1 MKIAAYKERVVY
13 QIYPS
18 SFYDSN
24 NDGWGDLKGITQ
36 KLDYIKNLGVGIIWL
51 SPIYDSP
58 MYDMGY
64 DVSDYK
70 QINPKFGT
78 MEDFDT
84 LIHEANIRDIKII
97 MDLVINHTSSE
108 HFWFQEA
115 INNPTTKY
123 RDYYYFKKGRGRK
136 FKKAPNNWQ
145 SIFVGSAWQP
155 LESDK
160 TCYYMHLF
168 CKQQVDLNYHNE
180 EVIKEVEDIMK
191 FWLDK
196 GIYGFRCDT
205 ISYLW
210 KETLKNGKPRLT
222 QTGKEHYD
230 NTNGNHDLL
239 KRFRKD
245 VLSKYDMVMIG
256 ETPGTTVDIANKYI
270 NNNELDMLISFEHQN
285 CDKNKLLPIF
295 KKPFNIFKFK
305 KIIFNY
311 QKNCTYCCNY
321 FENHDQLR
329 SVSRFVKP
337 KYHEIGAKAYGL
349 FLLTLKGTPF
359 IYQGEEI
366 GMTNYPIQPKRIEE
380 VNDVVAHNIYGL
392 ARKFKIPHFLAMKMI
407 KLQNRDNERSPMQ
420 WNDRINAGFNKN
432 WAPWIKVNP
441 DYIDKNI
448 NVEYQEKDKDSILN
462 FYKELIKYRNKS
474 DILKF
479 GTFKDEKSH
488 PYVVK
493 FVREYKKRKLLIIIN
508 LSSHKILETEKQDR
522 KLVLSNYRQDFY
534 KFLPPYFAGIY
545 IIP

>member
-1 MKIAAYKERVVY
+1 MKQAYKERIVY

-24 NDGWGDLKGITQ
+24 NDGWGDLKGIAQ
-36 KLDYIKNLGVGIIWL
+36 KLDYLKDLGVGIIWL
-51 SPIYDSP
+51 SPIYASP

-64 DVSDYK
+64 DISDYK
-70 QINPKFGT
+70 KINPRFGT
-78 MEDFDT
+78 MEDFDA
-84 LIHEANIRDIKII
+84 LMHEASIRDIKII

-136 FKKAPNNWQ
+136 CNKAPNNWQ
-145 SIFVGSAWQP
+145 SIFVGSAWEP
-155 LESDK
+155 LENDK
-160 TCYYMHLF
+160 TCFYMHLF

-196 GIYGFRCDT
+196 GVYGFRCDT

-210 KETLKNGKPRLT
+210 KETLKNGRPKIT
-222 QTGKEHYD
+222 QTGQEHYD
-230 NTNGNHDLL
+230 NMDGNHALL

-245 VLSKYDMVMIG
+245 ILNKYDMVMIG
-256 ETPGTTVDIANKYI
+256 ETPGTTVDIANRYI
-270 NNNELDMLISFEHQN
+270 KNGELDMLISFEHQN
-285 CDKNKLLPIF
+285 CDKFNLIPIF
-295 KKPFNIFKFK
+295 KKPFNIYKFK

-311 QKNCTYCCNY
+311 QENCEYCCNY

-337 KYHEIGAKAYGL
+337 KYREIGAKAYGL

-366 GMTNYPIQPKRIEE
+366 GMTNYPVQPKRIEE
-380 VNDVVAHNIYGL
+380 VNDVVGHNIYNL
-392 ARKFKIPHFLAMKMI
+392 ARKVGIPHSLAMKMI
-407 KLQNRDNERSPMQ
+407 QLQNRDNERSPMQ

-432 WAPWIKVNP
+432 WAPWVKVNP

-448 NVEYQEKDKDSILN
+448 NVAYEEKDKNSILN
-462 FYKELIKYRNKS
+462 FYKELIKYRNSS
-474 DILKF
+474 DILKS
-479 GTFKDEKSH
+479 GSFKAEKSH
-488 PYVVK
+488 PHVVK
-493 FVREYKKRKLLIIIN
+493 FVREYKKHKLLIIIN
-508 LSSHKILETEKQDR
+508 LSSHKIKDNENRDR
-522 KLVLSNYRQDFY
+522 KLILSNYRQDFY
-534 KFLPPYFAGIY
+534 KTLPPYFAGIY
-545 IIP
+545 IIA

>member
-1 MKIAAYKERVVY
+1 MKEAYKERIVY

-36 KLDYIKNLGVGIIWL
+36 KLDYLKDLGVGIIWL
-51 SPIYDSP
+51 SPIYASP

-64 DVSDYK
+64 DISDYK
-70 QINPKFGT
+70 SINPRFGT
-78 MEDFDT
+78 MQDFDI
-84 LIHEANIRDIKII
+84 LMHEASIRDIKII

-108 HFWFQEA
+108 HYWFQEA

-123 RDYYYFKKGRGRK
+123 RDYYYFKKGKGKK
-136 FKKAPNNWQ
+136 FNKVPNNWQ
-145 SIFVGSAWQP
+145 SIFVGSAWEP
-155 LESDK
+155 LENDK

-196 GIYGFRCDT
+196 GVYGFRCDT

-210 KETLKNGKPRLT
+210 KETLKNGKPRLV
-222 QTGKEHYD
+222 QTGQEHYD
-230 NTNGNHDLL
+230 NKDGNHALL

-245 VLSKYDMVMIG
+245 ILNKYDMVMIG
-256 ETPGTTVDIANKYI
+256 ETPGTTVDIANRYI
-270 NNNELDMLISFEHQN
+270 KNGELDMLISFEHQN
-285 CDKNKLLPIF
+285 CDKFNLLPVF
-295 KKPFNIFKFK
+295 KKPFNISKFK

-311 QKNCTYCCNY
+311 QTNCEYCCNY

-337 KYHEIGAKAYGL
+337 KYREIGAKAYGL

-366 GMTNYPIQPKRIEE
+366 GMTNYPVQPKRIEE
-380 VNDVVAHNIYGL
+380 VNDVVAHNIYGM
-392 ARKFKIPHFLAMKMI
+392 ARKIGFPHSLAMKVI
-407 KLQNRDNERSPMQ
+407 RLQNRDNERSPMQ

-432 WAPWIKVNP
+432 WAPWVKVNP
-441 DYIDKNI
+441 DYLDKNI
-448 NVEYQEKDKDSILN
+448 NVEYEEKDKDSILN
-462 FYKELIKYRNKS
+462 FYKELIKFRNSS

-479 GTFKDEKSH
+479 GSFKAEKSH
-488 PYVVK
+488 PHVVK
-493 FVREYKKRKLLIIIN
+493 FIREHKKHKLLIIIN
-508 LSSHKILETEKQDR
+508 LSSHKIFENEVRDR

-534 KFLPPYFAGIY
+534 KYLPPYFAGIY
-545 IIP
+545 IIA